1 MGGSHVRVSDLERDE
16 VARSLRDHCAVGRLT
31 VDELDDR
38 LEGVYRALT
47 QADLERLTRDLPSG
61 SEVAPRDVRTGRI
74 FWPGIAA
81 FREERHLAASC
92 GSGYADALREIVPRM
107 ALRGFHLVEEIQ
119 PRRLRFRDDSGLDVT
134 VMFHPSIDGGCDV
147 SAFGRAPR
155 AVRKAFA
162 TLRD

>member
-1 MGGSHVRVSDLERDE
+1 LVALLGEGVSTLNTSVMGGSHVRVSDLERDE

-31 VDELDDR
+31 IDELDDR

-47 QADLERLTRDLPSG
+47 QADL
-61 SEVAPRDVRTGRI
+61 
-74 FWPGIAA
+74 WPGIAA

-107 ALRGFHLVEEIQ
+107 ALHGFHLVEEIQ
-119 PRRLRFRDDSGLDVT
+119 PRRLRFRHDLGLDVT
-134 VMFHPSIDGGCDV
+134 VMFHPAVDGGCEV

-155 AVRKAFA
+155 RVRKAFA